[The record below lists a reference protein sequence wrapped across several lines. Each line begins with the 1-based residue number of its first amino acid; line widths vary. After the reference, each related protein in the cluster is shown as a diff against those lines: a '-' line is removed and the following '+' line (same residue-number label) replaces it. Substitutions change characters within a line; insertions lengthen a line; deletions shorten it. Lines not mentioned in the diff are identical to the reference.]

1 MNEILKS
8 DDTYFLGHPKGLV
21 TLFLT
26 EMWERMSFY
35 GMRGL
40 LVLFMTREVLEGGLN
55 LDPVTAMAIYGVY
68 GASVYF
74 LCVPGGWVADK
85 IFGAQKTVLYG
96 AIIITLGHYV
106 LAIPS
111 EKTFFL
117 GLVLVS
123 IGTGLLKPNI
133 STIVGQL
140 YKPGDLRIDSGYTI
154 FYMSINIGSMLGYLV
169 CGYLGEKVG
178 WHWGFGAAGLG
189 MTFGVIQYIFTK
201 SSLGDAGLNPTL
213 DVGEDSSKY
222 FSIFSIGSIA
232 LFIAV
237 ASAFLGLWTIEPLQ
251 LNQLIVYLILTV
263 AIFYFVY
270 LYFFAKLNQAE
281 RGNISMLLL
290 LFIGSVLFWAGFDQG
305 GSSLNLF
312 AKDYTDLF
320 IFGWEMPATFLQVA
334 NPLMVVI
341 FAPFFA
347 AFWINLGK
355 RNLDLETPQKFALGC
370 FLMAIGFFVMI
381 FGVEIALEN
390 EKAGV
395 KWLLLTYLFHTLGEL
410 CLSPVGLSATAK
422 YSPKRYKGQMMGI
435 WFLSSSLAAG
445 LAGLLASKSFE
456 SGLSSMPDLF
466 NQIILA
472 LVAVGIV
479 LIIANRFVKA
489 STNLE
494 DFDDVGEVRESK
506 N

>member
-123 IGTGLLKPNI
+123 VGTGLLKPNI

-140 YKPGDLRIDSGYTI
+140 YKPDDLRIDSGYTI

-237 ASAFLGLWTIEPLQ
+237 ASAFLGLWTIDPLQ

-270 LYFFAKLNQAE
+270 LYLFAKLNQAE

-472 LVAVGIV
+472 LVLVGIV
-479 LIIANRFVKA
+479 LIIANKFVKA

-494 DFDDVGEVRESK
+494 DVDDVGEVRESK

>member
-1 MNEILKS
+1 MCIR
-8 DDTYFLGHPKGLV
+8 D
-21 TLFLT
+21 
-26 EMWERMSFY
+26 R
-35 GMRGL
+35 
-40 LVLFMTREVLEGGLN
+40 
-55 LDPVTAMAIYGVY
+55 
-68 GASVYF
+68 
-74 LCVPGGWVADK
+74 
-85 IFGAQKTVLYG
+85 
-96 AIIITLGHYV
+96 
-106 LAIPS
+106 
-111 EKTFFL
+111 
-117 GLVLVS
+117 
-123 IGTGLLKPNI
+123 NI

-178 WHWGFGAAGLG
+178 WHWGFGAAGVG
-189 MTFGVIQYIFTK
+189 MTFGVIQYILTK
-201 SSLGDAGLNPTL
+201 SSLGEAGLDPTIE
-213 DVGEDSSKY
+213 VGEDSSRY
-222 FSIFSIGSIA
+222 LSIFSIGSI
-232 LFIAV
+232 LFSLIIISGFV
-237 ASAFLGLWTIEPLQ
+237 GLWTIDPQL
-251 LNQLIVYLILTV
+251 LNQLIVYLILAV

-270 LYFFAKLNQAE
+270 LYLFADLNSAE

-381 FGVEIALEN
+381 FGVEVALEN

-456 SGLSSMPDLF
+456 SGISSMPVLF

-479 LIIANRFVKA
+479 LIIANKFVKA
-489 STNLE
+489 STDLE
-494 DFDDVGEVRESK
+494 DSPEEKAV

>member
-1 MNEILKS
+1 MNDLSKS
-8 DDTYFLGHPKGLV
+8 GNDTYFLGHPKGLV

-26 EMWERMSFY
+26 EMWERMSYY

-40 LVLFMTREVLEGGLN
+40 LVLFMTREVVEGGLN
-55 LDPVTAMAIYGVY
+55 YDIDTTMAIYAVY
-68 GASVYF
+68 GSAVYF

-85 IFGAQKTVLYG
+85 IFGAQRTVLMG
-96 AIIITLGHYV
+96 AIIIALGHYI
-106 LAIPS
+106 LALPF

-117 GLVLVS
+117 GLVVVS

-140 YKPGDLRIDSGYTI
+140 YKPGDVRVDAGYTI
-154 FYMSINIGSMLGYLV
+154 FYMSINIGSMLGFLV

-178 WHWGFGAAGLG
+178 WHWGFGAAGVG
-189 MTFGVIQYIFTK
+189 MTFGVLQYIFTK
-201 SSLGDAGLNPTL
+201 GSLGEAGLKPTL
-213 DVGEDSSKY
+213 EETEDRSTY
-222 FSIFSIGSIA
+222 FSIFSISSI
-232 LFIAV
+232 LLSLVII
-237 ASAFLGLWTIEPLQ
+237 SAFIGIWSIDPQ
-251 LNQLIVYLILTV
+251 ILNQIIVYLILIV

-270 LYFFAKLNQAE
+270 LYLFAGLNRSE
-281 RGNISMLLL
+281 KGNISMLLL

-355 RNLDLETPQKFALGC
+355 SKLDFDTPEKFALGC
-370 FLMAIGFFVMI
+370 FLMAVGFSVMI
-381 FGVEIALEN
+381 FGVEAAIEN

-456 SGLSSMPDLF
+456 SGIFSMPPLF

-472 LVAVGIV
+472 LVVVGVI
-479 LIIANRFVKA
+479 LIIANKFVKA
-489 STNLE
+489 TTDLE
-494 DFDDVGEVRESK
+494 E
-506 N
+506 

>member
-1 MNEILKS
+1 MNEIAKS
-8 DDTYFLGHPKGLV
+8 EDTYFLGHPKGLV

-40 LVLFMTREVLEGGLN
+40 LVLFMTREITEGGLN
-55 LDPVTAMAIYGVY
+55 LSAPDAMAIYGIY

-74 LCVPGGWVADK
+74 LCVPGGWIADK
-85 IFGAQKTVLYG
+85 IFGAQRTVLYG

-111 EKTFFL
+111 DKTFFL

-140 YKPGDLRIDSGYTI
+140 YKPGDLRVDSGYTI
-154 FYMSINIGSMLGYLV
+154 FYMSINIGSMLGFLV

-178 WHWGFGAAGLG
+178 WHWGFGAAGVG
-189 MTFGVIQYIFTK
+189 MTFGVLQYIFTK
-201 SSLGDAGLNPTL
+201 NSLGDAGKSPNLSSSENI
-213 DVGEDSSKY
+213 SKY
-222 FSIFSIGSIA
+222 LSIFKYVSSFIA
-232 LFIAV
+232 LIIIL
-237 ASAFLGLWTIEPLQ
+237 SFLGIWSIDPAL
-251 LNQLIVYLILTV
+251 LNELTVYLILIV
-263 AIFYFVY
+263 AASYFIY
-270 LYFFAKLNQAE
+270 LFVFAGLSAVEKN
-281 RGNISMLLL
+281 NIKMLLL
-290 LFIGSVLFWAGFDQG
+290 LFFGSVLFWAGFDQG

-312 AKDYTDLF
+312 AKDYTDLYVL
-320 IFGWEMPATFLQVA
+320 GWEMPATFLQVA

-347 AFWINLGK
+347 AFWIILGK
-355 RNLDLETPQKFALGC
+355 RNLDPDTPQKFALGC
-370 FLMAIGFFVMI
+370 FLMAIGFIIII
-381 FGVEIALEN
+381 FGVEAAMLN
-390 EKAGV
+390 EKAGIQF
-395 KWLLLTYLFHTLGEL
+395 LLITYLFHTLGEL

-422 YSPKRYKGQMMGI
+422 YSPIRYRGQMMGI

-456 SGLSSMPDLF
+456 SGISSMPALF
-466 NQIILA
+466 NQIIVA
-472 LVAVGIV
+472 LFAVGV
-479 LIIANRFVKA
+479 LLLIANRFVKA
-489 STNLE
+489 TPLNE
-494 DFDDVGEVRESK
+494 DS
-506 N
+506 

>member
-1 MNEILKS
+1 M
-8 DDTYFLGHPKGLV
+8 
-21 TLFLT
+21 
-26 EMWERMSFY
+26 
-35 GMRGL
+35 
-40 LVLFMTREVLEGGLN
+40 
-55 LDPVTAMAIYGVY
+55 
-68 GASVYF
+68 
-74 LCVPGGWVADK
+74 ADK

-96 AIIITLGHYV
+96 AVIITLGHYV
-106 LAIPS
+106 LAIPY

-178 WHWGFGAAGLG
+178 WHWGFGAAGVG
-189 MTFGVIQYIFTK
+189 MTFGVIQYILTK
-201 SSLGDAGLNPTL
+201 SSLGEAGLDPTIE
-213 DVGEDSSKY
+213 VGEDSSRY
-222 FSIFSIGSIA
+222 FSIFSIGSI
-232 LFIAV
+232 LFSLIIISGFV
-237 ASAFLGLWTIEPLQ
+237 GLWTIDPQL
-251 LNQLIVYLILTV
+251 LNQLIVYLILAV

-270 LYFFAKLNQAE
+270 LYFFADLNSAE

-381 FGVEIALEN
+381 FGVEVALEN

-456 SGLSSMPDLF
+456 SGISSMPVLF

-479 LIIANRFVKA
+479 LIIANKFVKA

-494 DFDDVGEVRESK
+494 DSPEETAV

>member
-1 MNEILKS
+1 MNEIIKTS
-8 DDTYFLGHPKGLV
+8 DTYFLGHPRGLV

-40 LVLFMTREVLEGGLN
+40 LVLFMTREITEGGMN
-55 LDPVTAMAIYGVY
+55 LSAPEAMAIYGIY

-74 LCVPGGWVADK
+74 LCVPGGWIADK

-111 EKTFFL
+111 DKTFFL

-154 FYMSINIGSMLGYLV
+154 FYMSINIGSMLGFLV

-178 WHWGFGAAGLG
+178 WHWGFGAAGVG
-189 MTFGVIQYIFTK
+189 MTFGVLQYIFTK
-201 SSLGDAGLNPTL
+201 DSLGEAGKKPNLSVN
-213 DVGEDSSKY
+213 EDRAKY
-222 FSIFSIGSIA
+222 VS
-232 LFIAV
+232 LFKY
-237 ASAFLGLWTIEPLQ
+237 ASAIIGLILITSFLGLWSIDPEL
-251 LNQLIVYLILTV
+251 LNQLTVYLILIV
-263 AIFYFVY
+263 AASYFIY
-270 LYFFAKLNQAE
+270 LFTFAGLSDAE
-281 RGNISMLLL
+281 KNNIKMLLL
-290 LFIGSVLFWAGFDQG
+290 LFFGSVLFWAGFDQG

-312 AKDYTDLF
+312 AKDFTDLYV
-320 IFGWEMPATFLQVA
+320 FGWEMPATFLQVA

-347 AFWINLGK
+347 AFWITLGK
-355 RNLDLETPQKFALGC
+355 RNLDPDTPQKFALGC
-370 FLMAIGFFVMI
+370 FLMAIGFLAII
-381 FGVEIALEN
+381 FGVEAAMQN
-390 EKAGV
+390 GKAGV
-395 KWLLLTYLFHTLGEL
+395 QFLLITYLFHTLGEL

-422 YSPKRYKGQMMGI
+422 YSPKRYRGQMMGI

-445 LAGLLASKSFE
+445 LAGLIASRSFE
-456 SGLSSMPDLF
+456 SGISSMPDLF
-466 NQIILA
+466 NQIIIA
-472 LVAVGIV
+472 LCAVGV
-479 LIIANRFVKA
+479 FLLVANRFVKA
-489 STNLE
+489 TPLKEENQ
-494 DFDDVGEVRESK
+494 ES
-506 N
+506 

>member
-1 MNEILKS
+1 M
-8 DDTYFLGHPKGLV
+8 
-21 TLFLT
+21 
-26 EMWERMSFY
+26 
-35 GMRGL
+35 
-40 LVLFMTREVLEGGLN
+40 
-55 LDPVTAMAIYGVY
+55 
-68 GASVYF
+68 
-74 LCVPGGWVADK
+74 
-85 IFGAQKTVLYG
+85 
-96 AIIITLGHYV
+96 
-106 LAIPS
+106 
-111 EKTFFL
+111 
-117 GLVLVS
+117 
-123 IGTGLLKPNI
+123 
-133 STIVGQL
+133 
-140 YKPGDLRIDSGYTI
+140 
-154 FYMSINIGSMLGYLV
+154 
-169 CGYLGEKVG
+169 
-178 WHWGFGAAGLG
+178 
-189 MTFGVIQYIFTK
+189 
-201 SSLGDAGLNPTL
+201 
-213 DVGEDSSKY
+213 
-222 FSIFSIGSIA
+222 
-232 LFIAV
+232 
-237 ASAFLGLWTIEPLQ
+237 GLWTIDPQL
-251 LNQLIVYLILTV
+251 LNQLIVYLILAV

-270 LYFFAKLNQAE
+270 LYFFADLNSAE

-355 RNLDLETPQKFALGC
+355 RNLDLETPQKFAVGC

-381 FGVEIALEN
+381 FGVEVALEN

-456 SGLSSMPDLF
+456 SGISSMPVLF

-479 LIIANRFVKA
+479 LIIANKFVKA
-489 STNLE
+489 STDLE
-494 DFDDVGEVRESK
+494 DSPEEKAV

>member
-1 MNEILKS
+1 MTETTQDYADS
-8 DDTYFLGHPKGLV
+8 SFLGHPRGLI

-40 LVLFMTREVLEGGLN
+40 LVLFMTREVVDGGLN
-55 LDPVTAMAIYGVY
+55 LETGEAMAIYGIY

-85 IFGAQKTVLYG
+85 IFGAQKSVLIG

-106 LAIPS
+106 LAMPF

-123 IGTGLLKPNI
+123 IGTGFLKPNI

-140 YKPGDLRIDSGYTI
+140 YKPGDIRIDAGYTI
-154 FYMSINIGSMLGYLV
+154 FYMSINIGSMLGFLV

-178 WHWGFGAAGLG
+178 WHWGFGAAGVG
-189 MTFGVIQYIFTK
+189 MTFGVIQYILSRK
-201 SSLGDAGLNPTL
+201 SLGEAGLKPNL
-213 DVGEDSSKY
+213 EVNEDASRYKLFFY
-222 FSIFSIGSIA
+222 IA
-232 LFIAV
+232 MILLVLIIATN
-237 ASAFLGLWTIEPLQ
+237 FLGLWSIDAQ
-251 LNQLIVYLILTV
+251 VLNQLTVYLIVSV
-263 AIFYFVY
+263 AVLYFVY
-270 LYFFAKLNQAE
+270 LFFFAGLNKKE
-281 RGNISMLLL
+281 KENISMFLL
-290 LFIGSVLFWAGFDQG
+290 LFLGSVLFWAGFDQG

-312 AKDYTDLF
+312 AKDYTDLY

-347 AFWINLGK
+347 SFWINLGRK
-355 RNLDLETPQKFALGC
+355 NMDFDTPEKFALGC
-370 FLMAIGFFVMI
+370 FLMAIGFCVI
-381 FGVEIALEN
+381 ILGVEVALDN

-395 KWLLLTYLFHTLGEL
+395 KWLLITYLFHTLGEL
-410 CLSPVGLSATAK
+410 CLSPVGLSATSK
-422 YSPKRYKGQMMGI
+422 YSPKRYKGQMMGL

-445 LAGLLASKSFE
+445 VAGLLASKSFE
-456 SGLSSMPDLF
+456 SGISSMPALF
-466 NQIILA
+466 NQVIFG
-472 LVAVGIV
+472 LVFIGIV
-479 LIIANRFVKA
+479 LLFANKYIKGHPE
-489 STNLE
+489 TE
-494 DFDDVGEVRESK
+494 DS
-506 N
+506 

>member
-123 IGTGLLKPNI
+123 VGTGLLKPNI

-140 YKPGDLRIDSGYTI
+140 YKPDDLRIDSGYTI

-213 DVGEDSSKY
+213 EVGEDSSKY

-237 ASAFLGLWTIEPLQ
+237 ASAFLGLWTIDPLQ

-270 LYFFAKLNQAE
+270 LYLFAKLNQAE

-472 LVAVGIV
+472 LVLVGIV
-479 LIIANRFVKA
+479 LIIANKFVKA

-494 DFDDVGEVRESK
+494 DVDDVGEVRESK

>member
-1 MNEILKS
+1 MNEISKS
-8 DDTYFLGHPKGLV
+8 SDTYFLGHPKGLV

-40 LVLFMTREVLEGGLN
+40 LVLFMTREITDGGMN
-55 LDPVTAMAIYGVY
+55 LSAPEAMAIYGIY

-74 LCVPGGWVADK
+74 LCVPGGWIADK
-85 IFGAQKTVLYG
+85 IFGAQRTVLYG
-96 AIIITLGHYV
+96 AIIITLGHFI
-106 LAIPS
+106 LAIPY

-133 STIVGQL
+133 STIVGEL
-140 YKPGDLRIDSGYTI
+140 YKPGDIRIDSGYTI
-154 FYMSINIGSMLGYLV
+154 FYMSINIGSMLGFLV

-178 WHWGFGAAGLG
+178 WHWGFGAAGVG
-189 MTFGVIQYIFTK
+189 MTFGVLQYIFTTK
-201 SSLGDAGLNPTL
+201 NLGESGKYPNLTSSEDGLKYLNTL
-213 DVGEDSSKY
+213 KY
-222 FSIFSIGSIA
+222 SILAIS
-232 LFIAV
+232 FIV
-237 ASAFLGLWTIEPLQ
+237 ITGLVGLWSVDAEL
-251 LNQLIVYLILTV
+251 LNQLAVYLILIV
-263 AIFYFVY
+263 AASYFIY
-270 LYFFAKLNQAE
+270 LFFFADLNQKE
-281 RGNISMLLL
+281 KNNMKLLLL
-290 LFIGSVLFWAGFDQG
+290 LFFGSVLFWAGFDQG

-312 AKDYTDLF
+312 AKDYTDLY

-347 AFWINLGK
+347 AFWITLAK
-355 RNLDLETPQKFALGC
+355 RNLDPDTPQKFAIGC
-370 FLMAIGFFVMI
+370 FLMAIGFLVMI
-381 FGVEIALEN
+381 FGVEAAMQN
-390 EKAGV
+390 EKAGIQF
-395 KWLLLTYLFHTLGEL
+395 LLITYLFHTLGEL

-422 YSPKRYKGQMMGI
+422 YSPIKYRGQMMGI

-456 SGLSSMPDLF
+456 SGISSIPELF

-472 LVAVGIV
+472 LCVVGIIL
-479 LIIANRFVKA
+479 LISNKFVKA
-489 STNLE
+489 TPVDEN
-494 DFDDVGEVRESK
+494 
-506 N
+506 